1 MPVHIYGHMADMTPL
16 MELARSHG
24 LAVVEDAAEAHG
36 AECHGRRAGGIGTL
50 ACFSFYAN
58 KIVTTGEGGMVV
70 TDDEVLA
77 ERLRSLRNLA
87 FQRDRR
93 FWHTAAGHN
102 FRMTNVQA
110 GIGLAQVARIEDHV
124 AHKRRMAA
132 LYNERLGKVAG
143 LQLPVERPG
152 FKNVYWM
159 YGVVLDDAVPFD
171 ATEFASR
178 LKARG
183 VDTRPFFVGM
193 HEQPVLRER
202 GLFVGEQYPATER
215 LARRGILSALG
226 AHPRRH
232 PDRSGVRR
240 RAGVARVTV
249 FGVDYA
255 DCYDILYRA
264 KDYTGEVDL
273 VERLLAKHGTVGP
286 KSILDLGSGTGSH
299 ALPLAQRGHRVT
311 GVDRSPGM
319 LAQARAKAATLPLAH
334 APEFI
339 EGDICRHD
347 LGRRFDAALMM
358 FMVLGYQFENADLL
372 AALVTLRKHLAPAGL
387 FVFDV
392 WNGLAVLAQRPGER
406 TAEAS
411 VGDTRIVRRTRTRL
425 EPIEQL
431 CHVHFDIERNDAGG
445 TTAWEETHTMR
456 FFFPQELDLVLRC
469 NGMRLLQLSSFPDGE
484 GPPDEQAWNII
495 GVAQAM

>member
-1 MPVHIYGHMADMTPL
+1 
-16 MELARSHG
+16 
-24 LAVVEDAAEAHG
+24 
-36 AECHGRRAGGIGTL
+36 
-50 ACFSFYAN
+50 
-58 KIVTTGEGGMVV
+58 
-70 TDDEVLA
+70 
-77 ERLRSLRNLA
+77 
-87 FQRDRR
+87 
-93 FWHTAAGHN
+93 
-102 FRMTNVQA
+102 
-110 GIGLAQVARIEDHV
+110 
-124 AHKRRMAA
+124 
-132 LYNERLGKVAG
+132 
-143 LQLPVERPG
+143 
-152 FKNVYWM
+152 
-159 YGVVLDDAVPFD
+159 
-171 ATEFASR
+171 
-178 LKARG
+178 
-183 VDTRPFFVGM
+183 
-193 HEQPVLRER
+193 
-202 GLFVGEQYPATER
+202 
-215 LARRGILSALG
+215 
-226 AHPRRH
+226 
-232 PDRSGVRR
+232 
-240 RAGVARVTV
+240 VTV

-299 ALPLAQRGHRVT
+299 ALPLAQRAHRVT

-392 WNGLAVLAQRPGER
+392 WNGLAVLAQRPGAR

-431 CHVHFDIERNDAGG
+431 CHVHFDIERTDADG